1 MLLTK
6 YGTFNRKFTKISQKT
21 VHLIEFLSK
30 YSTFN
35 KFFAKYLETARL
47 IERTF

>member
-6 YGTFNRKFTKISQKT
+6 YGTFNRKFRKYSQKT
-21 VHLIEFLSK
+21 VRLIEFLSK

-35 KFFAKYLETARL
+35 RFFVKYLETVH
-47 IERTF
+47 